1 MSISFFFR
9 KDKIMYNVFL
19 GTITSA
25 TMIDDPYKT
34 FGGPLSSKCEYSM
47 KHSEKLCDVFF
58 VEKVGAYSVG
68 DLVSITIE
76 TVENRRD

>member
-19 GTITSA
+19 GTITSV
-25 TMIDDPYKT
+25 TMIDSPYQT
-34 FGGPLSSKCEYSM
+34 LGGAPSSKCEYTV
-47 KHSEKLCDVFF
+47 KHSEKI
-58 VEKVGAYSVG
+58 GAYSVG
-68 DLVSITIE
+68 DSVSITIE

>member
-34 FGGPLSSKCEYSM
+34 FEGPLSSKCEYAV
-47 KHSEKLCDVFF
+47 KHSEELFHGF
-58 VEKVGAYSVG
+58 LVEKVGAYSVG